1 MKNTEKMMMK
11 CDFLLHKKG
20 NEREERNEMKEMNEK
35 RKKRKKRKYRGN
47 HESDSYYVAKLIR
60 SKQITNADRLLRSIG
75 VCY

>member
-11 CDFLLHKKG
+11 DDFLLHKKG
-20 NEREERNEMKEMNEK
+20 NEREERKEMNEK

-47 HESDSYYVAKLIR
+47 HESDCYYIAKLIR